1 MIAAR
6 VVERDESPHLAFGGI
21 ICGATVHAVAE
32 TLQCG
37 RCLLPAVLVFD
48 FKPDGVIRRIA
59 FHVAKRMRT
68 VVRSQI
74 ERLLAPLGDLQPET
88 ARRKSLRRFHIRS
101 SQANIADVFQIDHCF
116 FSRLP
121 GLTHPALSSGTSLAS
136 LPHSQSDSAASG
148 NWRAGRRT
156 VPISL
161 IPLTYEKMM
170 PSGPST

>member
-37 RCLLPAVLVFD
+37 RCLLQAALVFD
-48 FKPDGVIRRIA
+48 FKSDGLIRRIA

-88 ARRKSLRRFHIRS
+88 ARRESLRRFHILS
-101 SQANIADVFQIDHCF
+101 SESNIADVFHIDHSF
-116 FSRLP
+116 FSL
-121 GLTHPALSSGTSLAS
+121 LLALDYTQLRYVLG
-136 LPHSQSDSAASG
+136 
-148 NWRAGRRT
+148 
-156 VPISL
+156 
-161 IPLTYEKMM
+161 
-170 PSGPST
+170 